1 MKRAI
6 SIGEDSLNVDSL
18 ILLSPVCNRGSNN
31 KEKRELEG
39 MTLPRDSC
47 E

>member
-6 SIGEDSLNVDSL
+6 GIGEDSLNVDSL
-18 ILLSPVCNRGSNN
+18 ILLSPVCNRGSN